1 MFWENYVA
9 LCSKKGVAPNA
20 VAAKLGKSSGSVT
33 AWKNGTVPRETTLKK
48 IADYFE
54 VSVDALLYGQKEKS
68 PAPEGAE
75 LSDLEYIL
83 SRLPYMS
90 KEDIAKLMAELPQIF
105 MEK

>member
-68 PAPEGAE
+68 PASSDTE
-75 LSDLEYIL
+75 LQNEFMQLFNKL
-83 SRLPYMS
+83 SVEEQVRELAYLR
-90 KEDIAKLMAELPQIF
+90 ERIAAQDK
-105 MEK
+105 